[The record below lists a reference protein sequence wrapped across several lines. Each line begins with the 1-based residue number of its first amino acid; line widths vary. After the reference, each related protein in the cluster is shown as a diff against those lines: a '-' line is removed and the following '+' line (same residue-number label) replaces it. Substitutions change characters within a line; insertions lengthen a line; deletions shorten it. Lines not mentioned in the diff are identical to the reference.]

1 MLKILLFKKLL
12 LDFHLPTLK
21 LYIYALKCY
30 FLFSCMLQAD
40 ICMEIFVTDV
50 RWAPSAVFS
59 LLSAGQAVISALFI
73 KTIQHSFA
81 H

>member
-1 MLKILLFKKLL
+1 MELI
-12 LDFHLPTLK
+12 
-21 LYIYALKCY
+21 
-30 FLFSCMLQAD
+30 S

-50 RWAPSAVFS
+50 RWAPRAVFS

-73 KTIQHSFA
+73 KTIKHSFA